1 MVELWGIVMPDVL
14 NGDMLT
20 LAAMMLLTGAVGGV
34 IAGMLG
40 VGGGIVIVP
49 VLDLV
54 LSALGIDADVR
65 MHVTVATSL
74 ATIIPTA
81 ISSSRA
87 HEAKGAVDH
96 VQLRRWG
103 VAIFLGAIAGV
114 ILASRASGDVLSAVF
129 GIVALLVAIK
139 MLLPLEGKHIAE
151 TIPGGAAGQ
160 VIPFSIGGIS
170 SMMGIGGGTLSVPVM
185 TLFNVPIHRAVG
197 TAALF
202 GLLISA
208 PATVAFIIAGW
219 NVEGLPPGSLGYVN
233 LIGFAIIAPVS
244 YFTAPWGARIA
255 HALSKRK
262 LSLMFGLFLTIVA
275 VRMLIRAFG

>member
-1 MVELWGIVMPDVL
+1 MQALLYPD
-14 NGDMLT
+14 MAM

-54 LSALGIDADVR
+54 LAALGIDSSVR
-65 MHVTVATSL
+65 MHVAVATSL

-96 VQLRRWG
+96 DQLRRWG

-114 ILASRASGDVLSAVF
+114 LLASRVSGDVLSAVF
-129 GIVALLVAIK
+129 GIVALLVAVK

-151 TIPGGAAGQ
+151 TMPGGVVGQ
-160 VIPFSIGGIS
+160 AIPFAIGGIS

-208 PATVAFIIAGW
+208 PAAVAFVVTGW
-219 NVEGLPPGSLGYVN
+219 HVEGLPPGSLGYVN
-233 LIGFAIIAPVS
+233 LIGLAVIGPATFV
-244 YFTAPWGARIA
+244 TAPWGARIA
-255 HALSKRK
+255 HALSKRQ
-262 LSLMFGLFLTIVA
+262 LSILFGLFLTVVA

>member
-1 MVELWGIVMPDVL
+1 MHALL
-14 NGDMLT
+14 NPEMAT

-54 LSALGIDADVR
+54 LAALGVDSSVR

-96 VQLRRWG
+96 DQLKRWG
-103 VAIFLGAIAGV
+103 IAIFLGAIAGV
-114 ILASRASGDVLSAVF
+114 LLASHVTGDVLSAVF

-151 TIPGGAAGQ
+151 TMPGGVVGQ
-160 VIPFSIGGIS
+160 AIPFAIGGVS

-202 GLLISA
+202 GLMISA
-208 PATVAFIIAGW
+208 PATVAFVVTGW
-219 NVEGLPPGSLGYVN
+219 NVPDLPPGSLGYVN
-233 LIGFAIIAPVS
+233 LIGLAIIGPATFV
-244 YFTAPWGARIA
+244 TAPWGARIA
-255 HALSKRK
+255 HALSKRQ
-262 LSLMFGLFLTIVA
+262 LSILFGLFLTVVA

>member
-1 MVELWGIVMPDVL
+1 MQALLNPD
-14 NGDMLT
+14 MAM

-54 LSALGIDADVR
+54 LAALGIDSSVR
-65 MHVTVATSL
+65 MHVVVATSL

-96 VQLRRWG
+96 DQLRRWG

-114 ILASRASGDVLSAVF
+114 LLASRVSGDVLSAVF
-129 GIVALLVAIK
+129 GIVALLVAVK

-151 TIPGGAAGQ
+151 TMPEGVAGQ
-160 VIPFSIGGIS
+160 AIPFAIGGIS

-208 PATVAFIIAGW
+208 PAAVAFVVTGW
-219 NVEGLPPGSLGYVN
+219 HVEGLPPGSLGYVN
-233 LIGFAIIAPVS
+233 LIGLAVIGPATFV
-244 YFTAPWGARIA
+244 TAPWGARIA
-255 HALSKRK
+255 HALSKRQ
-262 LSLMFGLFLTIVA
+262 LSILFGLFLTVVA

>member
-1 MVELWGIVMPDVL
+1 MHALLNPEL
-14 NGDMLT
+14 LT

-54 LSALGIDADVR
+54 LAALGVDPSVR

-103 VAIFLGAIAGV
+103 IAIFLGAIAGV
-114 ILASRASGDVLSAVF
+114 VLASRVSGDVLSAVF

-139 MLLPLEGKHIAE
+139 MLLPLEGRHIADAM
-151 TIPGGAAGQ
+151 PGGVSGQ
-160 VIPFSIGGIS
+160 LIPFGIGGVS

-185 TLFNVPIHRAVG
+185 TLFAIPIHRAVG

-202 GLLISA
+202 GLMISV
-208 PATVAFIIAGW
+208 PATVAFVIAGW
-219 NVEGLPPGSLGYVN
+219 NVPGLPPGSLGYVN
-233 LIGFAIIAPVS
+233 LIGLAIIGPATFV
-244 YFTAPWGARIA
+244 TAPLGARIA
-255 HALSKRK
+255 HALSKRQ
-262 LSLMFGLFLTIVA
+262 LSILFGLFLTVVA
-275 VRMLIRAFG
+275 VRMLLRAFG

>member
-1 MVELWGIVMPDVL
+1 MQSLLNPDL
-14 NGDMLT
+14 LT

-34 IAGMLG
+34 IAGLLG

-54 LSALGIDADVR
+54 LAALDVDSAVR
-65 MHVTVATSL
+65 MHVAVATSL
-74 ATIIPTA
+74 ATIVPTA

-87 HEAKGAVDH
+87 HHAKGAVDRD
-96 VQLRRWG
+96 QLRRWG
-103 VAIFLGAIAGV
+103 IAIFLGAIAGV
-114 ILASRASGDVLSAVF
+114 LLASRVSGDMLSAVF
-129 GIVALLVAIK
+129 GIVALIVAIK
-139 MLLPLEGKHIAE
+139 MLLPLEGKHIADAV
-151 TIPGGAAGQ
+151 PGGPAGQ
-160 VIPFSIGGIS
+160 AIPFGIGGIS

-202 GLLISA
+202 GLLISV
-208 PATVAFIIAGW
+208 PATAAFIVTGW
-219 NVEGLPPGSLGYVN
+219 NVDDLPPGSLGYVN

-244 YFTAPWGARIA
+244 YLTAPWGARIA
-255 HALSKRK
+255 HALSKRQ
-262 LSLMFGLFLTIVA
+262 LSLMFGLFLTVVA

>member
-1 MVELWGIVMPDVL
+1 MQALLNPD
-14 NGDMLT
+14 MAM
-20 LAAMMLLTGAVGGV
+20 LAAMMLLTGAVGGM

-54 LSALGIDADVR
+54 LAALGIDSSVR
-65 MHVTVATSL
+65 MHVAVATSL

-96 VQLRRWG
+96 DQLRRWG

-114 ILASRASGDVLSAVF
+114 LLASRVSGDVLSAVF
-129 GIVALLVAIK
+129 GIVALLVAVK

-151 TIPGGAAGQ
+151 TMPGGVVGQ
-160 VIPFSIGGIS
+160 AIPFAIGGIS

-208 PATVAFIIAGW
+208 PAAVAFVVTGW
-219 NVEGLPPGSLGYVN
+219 HVEGLPPGSLGYVN
-233 LIGFAIIAPVS
+233 LIGLAVIGPATFL
-244 YFTAPWGARIA
+244 TAPWGARIA
-255 HALSKRK
+255 HALSKRQ
-262 LSLMFGLFLTIVA
+262 LSILFGLFLTVVA

>member
-1 MVELWGIVMPDVL
+1 MQALLNPD
-14 NGDMLT
+14 MAM

-54 LSALGIDADVR
+54 LAALGIDSSVR
-65 MHVTVATSL
+65 MHVAVATSL

-96 VQLRRWG
+96 EQLRRWG

-114 ILASRASGDVLSAVF
+114 LLASRVSGDVLSAVF
-129 GIVALLVAIK
+129 GIVALLVAVK

-151 TIPGGAAGQ
+151 TMPEGVAGQ
-160 VIPFSIGGIS
+160 AIPFAIGGIS

-185 TLFNVPIHRAVG
+185 TLFAVPIHRAVG

-208 PATVAFIIAGW
+208 PAAVAFVVTGW
-219 NVEGLPPGSLGYVN
+219 HVEGLPPGSLGYVN
-233 LIGFAIIAPVS
+233 LIGLAVIGPATFV
-244 YFTAPWGARIA
+244 TAPWGARIA
-255 HALSKRK
+255 HALSKRQ
-262 LSLMFGLFLTIVA
+262 LSILFGLFLTVVA

>member
-1 MVELWGIVMPDVL
+1 MLDMLDGE
-14 NGDMLT
+14 MLT
-20 LAAMMLLTGAVGGV
+20 LAAMMLVTGAAGGV

-54 LSALGIDADVR
+54 LSSLGIDSDIR

-96 VQLRRWG
+96 DQLKRWG
-103 VAIFLGAIAGV
+103 IAIFLGAIAGV
-114 ILASRASGDVLSAVF
+114 VLASRASGDVLSAIF

-151 TIPGGAAGQ
+151 AVPGGAGGQ
-160 VIPFSIGGIS
+160 LIPFAIGGIS
-170 SMMGIGGGTLSVPVM
+170 SMMGIGGGTLSVPAM

-202 GLLISA
+202 GLMISA
-208 PATVAFIIAGW
+208 PATIAFIVTGW

-233 LIGFAIIAPVS
+233 LIGLAIIAPVS
-244 YFTAPWGARIA
+244 YLTAPLGARVA
-255 HALSKRK
+255 HALSKRQ
-262 LSLMFGLFLTIVA
+262 LSLMFGLFLTVVA
-275 VRMLIRAFG
+275 VRMLLRAFG

>member
-1 MVELWGIVMPDVL
+1 
-14 NGDMLT
+14 MLT
-20 LAAMMLLTGAVGGV
+20 LAAMMLVTGAVGGV

-54 LSALGIDADVR
+54 LATLGVDADVR

-87 HEAKGAVDH
+87 HEAKSAVDH
-96 VQLRRWG
+96 AQLRRWG
-103 VAIFLGAIAGV
+103 IAIFLGAIAGV
-114 ILASRASGDVLSAVF
+114 VLASRVSGDVLSAVF
-129 GIVALLVAIK
+129 GVVALLVAIK
-139 MLLPLEGKHIAE
+139 MLLPLEGRHIADA
-151 TIPGGAAGQ
+151 IPGGAAGQ
-160 VIPFSIGGIS
+160 LIPFAIGGVS

-208 PATVAFIIAGW
+208 PATVAFVITGW
-219 NVEGLPPGSLGYVN
+219 NVEDLPPGSLGYVN

-244 YFTAPWGARIA
+244 YLTAPWGARIA

-262 LSLMFGLFLTIVA
+262 LSLIFGLFLTVVS
-275 VRMLIRAFG
+275 VRMLLRAFG

>member
-1 MVELWGIVMPDVL
+1 MQAIFNPEW
-14 NGDMLT
+14 LT

-54 LSALGIDADVR
+54 LASLGVDSSVR

-87 HEAKGAVDH
+87 HEAKGAVDRD
-96 VQLRRWG
+96 QLKRWSI
-103 VAIFLGAIAGV
+103 AIFLGAIAGV
-114 ILASRASGDVLSAVF
+114 ILASRVSGDVLSAVF
-129 GIVALLVAIK
+129 GVVALAVAIK

-151 TIPGGAAGQ
+151 AMPGGAVGQ
-160 VIPFSIGGIS
+160 AIPFAIGGVS

-185 TLFNVPIHRAVG
+185 TLFNIPIHRAVG

-202 GLLISA
+202 GLMISA
-208 PATVAFIIAGW
+208 PATVAFVVAGW
-219 NVEGLPPGSLGYVN
+219 NVPDLPPGSLGYVN
-233 LIGFAIIAPVS
+233 LIGLAIIGPATFV
-244 YFTAPWGARIA
+244 TAPWGARIA
-255 HALSKRK
+255 HALSKRQ
-262 LSLMFGLFLTIVA
+262 LSILFGLFLTVVA

>member
-1 MVELWGIVMPDVL
+1 MQALLNPD
-14 NGDMLT
+14 MAM

-54 LSALGIDADVR
+54 LAALGIDSSVR
-65 MHVTVATSL
+65 MHVAVATSL

-96 VQLRRWG
+96 DQLRRWG

-114 ILASRASGDVLSAVF
+114 LLASRVSGDVLSAVF
-129 GIVALLVAIK
+129 GIVALLVAVK

-151 TIPGGAAGQ
+151 TMPGGVVGQ
-160 VIPFSIGGIS
+160 AIPFAIGGIS

-208 PATVAFIIAGW
+208 PAAVAFVVTGW
-219 NVEGLPPGSLGYVN
+219 HVEGLPPGSLGYVN
-233 LIGFAIIAPVS
+233 LIGLAVIGPATFL
-244 YFTAPWGARIA
+244 TAPWGARIA
-255 HALSKRK
+255 HALSKRQ
-262 LSLMFGLFLTIVA
+262 LSILFGLFLTVVA
-275 VRMLIRAFG
+275 VRMLVRAFG

>member
-1 MVELWGIVMPDVL
+1 MHALLNPEL
-14 NGDMLT
+14 LT

-54 LSALGIDADVR
+54 LAALGVDPSVR

-81 ISSSRA
+81 ISSPRA

-103 VAIFLGAIAGV
+103 IAIFLGAIAGV
-114 ILASRASGDVLSAVF
+114 VLASRVSGDVLSAVF

-139 MLLPLEGKHIAE
+139 MLLPLEGRHIADAM
-151 TIPGGAAGQ
+151 PGGVGGQ
-160 VIPFSIGGIS
+160 LIPFGIGGVS

-185 TLFNVPIHRAVG
+185 TLFAIPIHRAVG

-202 GLLISA
+202 GLMISV
-208 PATVAFIIAGW
+208 PATVAFVIAGW
-219 NVEGLPPGSLGYVN
+219 NVPGLPPGSLGYVN
-233 LIGFAIIAPVS
+233 LIGLAIIGPATFV
-244 YFTAPWGARIA
+244 TAPLGARIA
-255 HALSKRK
+255 HALSKRQ
-262 LSLMFGLFLTIVA
+262 LSILFGLFLTVVA
-275 VRMLIRAFG
+275 VRMLLRAFG

>member
-1 MVELWGIVMPDVL
+1 MPDVL
-14 NGDMLT
+14 NGEMLT
-20 LAAMMLLTGAVGGV
+20 LAAMMLVTGAAGGV

-54 LSALGIDADVR
+54 LSALGIDADIR

-96 VQLRRWG
+96 AQLRRWG

-114 ILASRASGDVLSAVF
+114 ILASRVSGDVLSAVF
-129 GIVALLVAIK
+129 GIVALLVAVK

-151 TIPGGAAGQ
+151 NIPGGPAGQ
-160 VIPFSIGGIS
+160 VIPFAIGGIS

-185 TLFNVPIHRAVG
+185 TLFNFPIHRAVG

-208 PATVAFIIAGW
+208 PATVAFIVTGW

-244 YFTAPWGARIA
+244 YMTAPWGARMA
-255 HALSKRK
+255 HALSQRK
-262 LSLMFGLFLTIVA
+262 LSLMFGLFLTVVA
-275 VRMLIRAFG
+275 ARMLIRAFG

>member
-1 MVELWGIVMPDVL
+1 MQALLNPD
-14 NGDMLT
+14 MAM

-54 LSALGIDADVR
+54 LAALGIDSSVR
-65 MHVTVATSL
+65 MHVAVATSL

-96 VQLRRWG
+96 DQLRRWG

-114 ILASRASGDVLSAVF
+114 LLASRVSGDVLAAVF
-129 GIVALLVAIK
+129 GIVALLVAVK

-151 TIPGGAAGQ
+151 TMPEGVAGQ
-160 VIPFSIGGIS
+160 AIPFAIGGIS

-208 PATVAFIIAGW
+208 PAAVAFVVTGW
-219 NVEGLPPGSLGYVN
+219 HVEGLPPGSLGYVN
-233 LIGFAIIAPVS
+233 LIGLAVIGPATFV
-244 YFTAPWGARIA
+244 TAPWGARIA
-255 HALSKRK
+255 HALSKRQ
-262 LSLMFGLFLTIVA
+262 LSILFGLFLTVVA

>member
-1 MVELWGIVMPDVL
+1 ML
-14 NGDMLT
+14 DMLDGEMLK
-20 LAAMMLLTGAVGGV
+20 LAAMMLVTGAAGCV

-54 LSALGIDADVR
+54 LSSLGIDSDIR

-96 VQLRRWG
+96 DQLKRWG

-114 ILASRASGDVLSAVF
+114 ILASRASGDTLSAVF

-139 MLLPLEGKHIAE
+139 MLLPLEGKHLADA
-151 TIPGGAAGQ
+151 IPGGVTGQ
-160 VIPFSIGGIS
+160 AIPFAIGGIS
-170 SMMGIGGGTLSVPVM
+170 SMMGIGGGTLSVPAM

-202 GLLISA
+202 GLLISV
-208 PATVAFIIAGW
+208 PATVAFVIAGW

-244 YFTAPWGARIA
+244 YLTAPWGARIA
-255 HALSKRK
+255 HALSKRR

>member
-1 MVELWGIVMPDVL
+1 MHALLNPEL
-14 NGDMLT
+14 LT

-54 LSALGIDADVR
+54 LAALGVDPSVR

-103 VAIFLGAIAGV
+103 IAIFLGAIAGV
-114 ILASRASGDVLSAVF
+114 VLASRVSGDVLSAVF

-139 MLLPLEGKHIAE
+139 MLLPLEGRHIADAM
-151 TIPGGAAGQ
+151 PGGVGGQ
-160 VIPFSIGGIS
+160 LIPFGIGGVS

-185 TLFNVPIHRAVG
+185 TLFAIPIHRAVG

-202 GLLISA
+202 GLMISV
-208 PATVAFIIAGW
+208 PATVAFVIAGW
-219 NVEGLPPGSLGYVN
+219 NVPGLPPGSLGYVN
-233 LIGFAIIAPVS
+233 LIGLTIIGPATFV
-244 YFTAPWGARIA
+244 TAPLGARIA
-255 HALSKRK
+255 HALSKRQ
-262 LSLMFGLFLTIVA
+262 LSILFGLFLTVVA
-275 VRMLIRAFG
+275 VRMLLRAFG